1 MADAPLE
8 LTEDDFTS
16 EPPPPGFLSKKL
28 KDRYLPLMITLA
40 FAAFVAQV
48 AVPVVVMAVAMQPAM
63 NPARQGQPQYAKF
76 AAWQEALWYP
86 TISLFGGSQGRSRLA
101 AMDYEGKPLDR
112 PPISLDMQP
121 EWLLADGD
129 TLWAVSN
136 NEVGEIMSDGST
148 PIIMRPERY
157 LLNPSRPF
165 LHEGQLSIF
174 DRDEDAPFHWYVFTD
189 GEWKDRGELLIP
201 GEKDRDAPADALRPE
216 QAAPPYMRKTYPMA
230 AGVVIDESGVQ
241 LAAVQTP
248 DGLSLFAELH
258 GYEIYHRQGIPL
270 KTLDSPPAQLSE
282 WEQIDGAQGGEIRA
296 AVVAG
301 QPAVIITT
309 ANTRHWNVWRKSES
323 GWSKLPFSGT
333 GDQGAYFSDIG
344 VATPPGGERTLMIVE
359 EYGGFGSPLWELQS
373 DGMKQVAT
381 LGSPFRG
388 NNPFGDVEMFQDWRI
403 SAVMWVILGLQI
415 LLITWL
421 MRTHR
426 DPYYYKGAMKVA
438 YASVLRRVI
447 AAVIDMLIV
456 YGPIWLAWRYLL
468 PEYNDPQE
476 LVKNLETNPELFLRE
491 IVGPLGYTAA
501 WVVFCALVMWL
512 MLGFWGFSPGKLI
525 CGVRVAS
532 TNLDRPGLLRALVRT
547 IIWPFESFFMNGI
560 GAFILIAFTPHWQR
574 LADLVGGMV
583 VVKAN
588 SLRQARYGA
597 TH

>member
-1 MADAPLE
+1 MVDAPLE
-8 LTEDDFTS
+8 LTDDDFTS

-40 FAAFVAQV
+40 FAAFVAQI
-48 AVPVVVMAVAMQPAM
+48 AVPAVVMIAAMKPAM
-63 NPARQGQPQYAKF
+63 SPARQGQPQYAKF
-76 AAWQEALWYP
+76 AAWQEAFWYP
-86 TISLFGGSQGRSRLA
+86 TISIFGGAQGRSRLA
-101 AMDYEGKPLDR
+101 AMDYDGKPLDR

-165 LHEGQLSIF
+165 LFEGKLSIF

-189 GEWKDRGELLIP
+189 GEWNDQGEIFVP
-201 GEKDRDAPADALRPE
+201 GDVDADAPADALEPTRAEPAWKTANRR
-216 QAAPPYMRKTYPMA
+216 AAQPWATNPM
-230 AGVVIDESGVQ
+230 ERR
-241 LAAVQTP
+241 LAAISTE
-248 DGLSLFAELH
+248 DGLWLFA
-258 GYEIYHRQGIPL
+258 GIYGHEVYYRKDIPL
-270 KTLDSPPAQLSE
+270 KSSGLPTTSLAG
-282 WEQIDGAQGGEIRA
+282 WERINDAAGTEIRA
-296 AVVAG
+296 AVVSG
-301 QPAVIITT
+301 QPAVIATT
-309 ANTRHWNVWRKSES
+309 TNTRHWNVWRKSDA
-323 GWSKLPFSGT
+323 GWTKLPFSGT
-333 GDQGAYFSDIG
+333 GTQGVYFADLG
-344 VATPPGGERTLMIVE
+344 VTTLPDGTRTLMVVE
-359 EYGGFGSPLWELQS
+359 EGIGSQLWELNA

-388 NNPFGDVEMFQDWRI
+388 NTPFGDVEMFQDWRI
-403 SAVMWVILGLQI
+403 SAVMWVILGVQI

-456 YGPIWLAWRYLL
+456 YGPVWLAWYFLL
-468 PEYNDPQE
+468 PEYNDPKE
-476 LVKNLETNPELFLRE
+476 LVKNLETNPEQFLRGL
-491 IVGPLGYTAA
+491 VGPLGYTAA
-501 WVVFCALVMWL
+501 WVIGCALVMWL
-512 MLGFWGFSPGKLI
+512 MLGFWGCSPGKLI

-547 IIWPFESFFMNGI
+547 IIWPFESFFMNGL

-583 VVKAN
+583 VVKAD

-597 TH
+597 TT